1 MRPQER
7 QRMFADAEAYERFMG
22 RWSRLVAPLLL
33 EFAGIADGSRV
44 LDVGSGTGSLAFEM
58 ARRWPRCQVVGIDP
72 SKEYVAYASA
82 REHGSNVRFE
92 SGDAQAL
99 SFPTGS
105 FDACVSLL
113 VFNFIPDPRK
123 ALSELR
129 RVTRPGGVIAA
140 ANWDYGDGMRMLRAF
155 WDAAVALDRAA
166 EKLDEKHMPLCRA
179 GELATSW
186 KAAGLKDVEERPIEI
201 KMHFQSFDDY
211 WRPFLEGQGPAGAY
225 VAKLSPERRGL
236 LRTEV
241 QRHLPAAAGNGA
253 FELGGRVWAVR
264 GTVPA

>member
-1 MRPQER
+1 
-7 QRMFADAEAYERFMG
+7 MFADAEAYERFMG

-99 SFPTGS
+99 SFS
-105 FDACVSLL
+105 NAAFDACVSLL

-129 RVTRPGGVIAA
+129 RVTRPGGVISA
-140 ANWDYGDGMRMLRAF
+140 ANWYYGDGMRSSSR
-155 WDAAVALDRAA
+155 
-166 EKLDEKHMPLCRA
+166 C
-179 GELATSW
+179 
-186 KAAGLKDVEERPIEI
+186 
-201 KMHFQSFDDY
+201 
-211 WRPFLEGQGPAGAY
+211 
-225 VAKLSPERRGL
+225 
-236 LRTEV
+236 
-241 QRHLPAAAGNGA
+241 
-253 FELGGRVWAVR
+253 R
-264 GTVPA
+264 GTKRSTTLPTPCSTRSRTKVPSRSSRS